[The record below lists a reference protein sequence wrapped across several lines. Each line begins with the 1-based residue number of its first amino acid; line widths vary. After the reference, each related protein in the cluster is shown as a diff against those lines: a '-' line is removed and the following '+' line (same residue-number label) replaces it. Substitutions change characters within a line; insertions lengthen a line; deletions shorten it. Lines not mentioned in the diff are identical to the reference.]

1 MSRFWVEGGC
11 TGALLSQN
19 AFFFKR
25 RSKKDTEENNIKFKK
40 SNKRMDES
48 VKSHFMKHNVTK

>member
-1 MSRFWVEGGC
+1 MSGFWVEGGY

-25 RSKKDTEENNIKFKK
+25 RSKKDTEENNI
-40 SNKRMDES
+40 
-48 VKSHFMKHNVTK
+48 